1 MSRVDNEFVLQALAT
16 MLVLVLVLTWE
27 GGGDARAAAGAGLGC
42 SRGTTHKVCR
52 HCLYIYIY
60 EDKEIL
66 VPCGA
71 QFEQSFS
78 FPKKGFRSQN
88 RGSLGH
94 RQFSTSIL

>member
-52 HCLYIYIY
+52 HCLYIYVY
-60 EDKEIL
+60 EPHL
-66 VPCGA
+66 TTFASGGN
-71 QFEQSFS
+71 F
-78 FPKKGFRSQN
+78 
-88 RGSLGH
+88 L
-94 RQFSTSIL
+94 